1 MQPLLVIARGEIRCR
16 VHLLDIV
23 AGATGNRDW
32 RGDLHG
38 EDTPFPVVVKHGFV
52 LLPHDGTEP
61 VHPSHV
67 VNTVHA
73 TSPVCSSPVP
83 SGATASAQGE
93 ARSPR
98 LRRRRGHSLTCP
110 LPVGRGGEGG

>member
-1 MQPLLVIARGEIRCR
+1 MQPLLVIARGEISCW
-16 VHLLDIV
+16 VHLLDVV

-32 RGDLHG
+32 RGNLHG
-38 EDTPFPVVVKHGFV
+38 EDTPFPVVVKHWFV

-61 VHPSHV
+61 VHPAHV

-73 TSPVCSSPVP
+73 DSPVCSGPVP

-93 ARSPR
+93 ARSPAAR
-98 LRRRRGHSLTCP
+98 ARGGHSLTCP
-110 LPVGRGGEGG
+110 LP

>member
-1 MQPLLVIARGEIRCR
+1 MQPLLVIARGEIRCW

-83 SGATASAQGE
+83 S
-93 ARSPR
+93 P
-98 LRRRRGHSLTCP
+98 
-110 LPVGRGGEGG
+110 GGEGLHVLFLVTESPGRFSLL

>member
-1 MQPLLVIARGEIRCR
+1 MQPLLVIARGEIRSR
-16 VHLLDIV
+16 VHLLDVV

-38 EDTPFPVVVKHGFV
+38 QDTPFPVMVKHGFV

-67 VNTVHA
+67 VNTIHDA
-73 TSPVCSSPVP
+73 SPPSRPSPR
-83 SGATASAQGE
+83 AGE
-93 ARSPR
+93 GARSLAP
-98 LRRRRGHSLTCP
+98 GV
-110 LPVGRGGEGG
+110 PVNLL

>member
-1 MQPLLVIARGEIRCR
+1 MQPLLVIARGEIRCW

-52 LLPHDGTEP
+52 VLPHDGTEP
-61 VHPSHV
+61 VHPAHV

-73 TSPVCSSPVP
+73 DSPVCSGPAP
-83 SGATASAQGE
+83 SADAVAGNGRPLSWAPSAHAVAGN
-93 ARSPR
+93 AGLLS
-98 LRRRRGHSLTCP
+98 
-110 LPVGRGGEGG
+110 